1 LHYCVVVYD
10 FNVFLHDV
18 FYDDITCHL
27 IFTYNAMREAVV
39 VYQFFVYYSH

>member
-1 LHYCVVVYD
+1 LHNSVVVYD

-39 VYQFFVYYSH
+39 VYQFSGYCSH